1 MHFLNAVKTMAEA
14 TTVSYPFPTI
24 VFGAIAFGIFTV
36 LLLVTWSYRDV
47 ANRHDHKDSGNKGH

>member
-1 MHFLNAVKTMAEA
+1 MHVLNAVKSMAEA
-14 TTVSYPFPTI
+14 AVTYPFPTI
-24 VFGAIAFGIFTV
+24 VFGAIAFSIFTV